1 MMDLLLQGF
10 LEVLSPVTLMYLILG
25 VSMGTILGAIPGL
38 TATMAIAI
46 VIPFTFTMS
55 PVASLLMLVGAYKG
69 GIFGGSIAA
78 ILVSAPGTPASAATS
93 ADGYALARQGKSE
106 KALKIALISSVL
118 ADLATDIVLILLS
131 VQLARVALAF
141 GSAEYMLVAVLG
153 VTVVAA
159 VSGRSLAKGIAAAV
173 LGACFALI
181 GLDPMTGMPR
191 LVFGTIDLY
200 GGISLVPMLI
210 GLLTLSEILLQMER
224 QLKFRSTSLPK
235 PQSPEDRR
243 ITHQD
248 ARRIVKPISVA
259 TLIGG
264 VIGIIPGLG
273 PTLGA
278 FLGYDA
284 AWRMSRNKKEFGH
297 GSIEGVAGAE
307 AGNNAVSGANLIPLL
322 GLGIP
327 GDTMAAIL
335 VGGFLIH
342 GLTPGPM
349 IFQDAPD
356 VVYGLFAGLI
366 VANFALYAVARLLL
380 PSFAWL
386 ARTPTRFLMPVV
398 LMLCIVGAYGMNQSM
413 FDVWVMLAFGVLGYL
428 MHKLGYPRPPL
439 LIGFILAPLMEENF
453 RRAMRLSDGDI
464 TVFFKSPLA
473 LGLWALI
480 AVSVLFIARQRVTA
494 RKLQTDS
501 E

>member
-335 VGGFLIH
+335 VGWRKS
-342 GLTPGPM
+342 M
-349 IFQDAPD
+349 KAP
-356 VVYGLFAGLI
+356 
-366 VANFALYAVARLLL
+366 
-380 PSFAWL
+380 
-386 ARTPTRFLMPVV
+386 T
-398 LMLCIVGAYGMNQSM
+398 
-413 FDVWVMLAFGVLGYL
+413 LAFF
-428 MHKLGYPRPPL
+428 RPP
-439 LIGFILAPLMEENF
+439 
-453 RRAMRLSDGDI
+453 
-464 TVFFKSPLA
+464 
-473 LGLWALI
+473 
-480 AVSVLFIARQRVTA
+480 
-494 RKLQTDS
+494 
-501 E
+501 